1 MNTQTRPQLNTQHGQ
16 AIPLVGMDI
25 KAKIEGLLTSIC
37 VEQTYHNTESINIEA
52 VYTFPLPMDAVL
64 TSLQVKIADRVLTAK
79 ILEKTQ
85 AEARYEEA
93 ITDGHTVVMLQ
104 KLESGLYSMN
114 VGNLQADEKIS
125 VQMQYSFVQ
134 RWQGNQLRLMIPTT
148 IAERYGADPFAPHQ
162 MPESSIFVEHKY
174 QLQLQICGALA
185 KAKITSPS
193 HRLVTQTQKDSLW
206 INLQDKSALMDKDF
220 VLMIESDVDHNQ
232 GVLGRDLT
240 GYCALASFHP
250 QFALDLPAESKNF
263 KILVDC
269 SGSMGGVSIEQAR
282 LALEKIVSSM
292 TAGDFFNVILFGSS
306 HETLFNTMVPATKTN
321 ISHALQKIT
330 RIDANLGGT
339 EIGSALQATYLLKAE
354 SKQADEVL
362 LITDGEVWNTDSII
376 QDAIKSG
383 HRIFTVGVGSAV
395 SESFVRGLAEQTGG
409 ACELVS
415 PNEDMAEKILR
426 HFTRMR
432 TPTATS
438 VKVQWPNTPK
448 RQLDLGAVYSGDT
461 VNVWAWFDKQPEG
474 DVNLQ
479 LEMANGQLIA
489 QSLQLHSIAS
499 NPDEVLNPLS
509 RLAAAK
515 RIDSLKEKNEIV
527 QLACDYQ
534 LMSQHT
540 NYLMVDEQGD
550 RAEDLPEL
558 RKVPHMLAEGWVGS
572 VSLAAAPVCASVD
585 MEKSAPRAK
594 KSSSGFL
601 RKEISFESLSDAR
614 DTTDWMSAKSLSV
627 EDYADQLINKISRA
641 DLDALTIK
649 DLGSFDLHESV
660 IDSLIELQQQGFDS
674 HQLAIAYLYYFV
686 ESLDAANLH
695 KRPLRNLIKRF
706 KQLSIVEDLKMAV
719 KNIVG
724 VVEKV

>member
-1 MNTQTRPQLNTQHGQ
+1 MNTQTCPQLNTQNGQ

-25 KAKIEGLLTSIC
+25 KAKIEGLLTSIS
-37 VEQTYHNTESINIEA
+37 VEQTYHNTETVNIEA

-64 TSLQVKIADRVLTAK
+64 TSLQVKIAERLLTAK
-79 ILEKTQ
+79 ILEKNE

-114 VGNLQADEKIS
+114 VGNLQANEKIS
-125 VQMQYSFVQ
+125 VQMQYSFVP
-134 RWQGNQLRLMIPTT
+134 RWQGTQLRLMIPTT
-148 IAERYGADPFAPHQ
+148 IAQRYGADPYAPHQ
-162 MPESSIFVEHKY
+162 MPESSVFVEHHY
-174 QLQLQICGALA
+174 QLQLQISGALT

-193 HRLVTQTQKDSLW
+193 HRLVTQTQGDSLW
-206 INLQDKSALMDKDF
+206 INLQDKAALMDKDF
-220 VLMIESDVDHNQ
+220 VLMIESDVDHNF
-232 GVLGRDLT
+232 GLLGRDLT

-250 QFALDLPAESKNF
+250 QFAVDLPAESKNF

-282 LALEKIVSSM
+282 LALEKIVRSM
-292 TAGDFFNVILFGSS
+292 TAGDFFNVVLFGSS
-306 HETLFNTMVPATKTN
+306 YETLFKTMVPATKTN
-321 ISHALQKIT
+321 IQHALQKIASV
-330 RIDANLGGT
+330 DANLGGT
-339 EIGSALQATYLLKAE
+339 EIGSALQATYQLKAE

-376 QDAIKSG
+376 QDAIKSD

-426 HFTRMR
+426 HFIRMR
-432 TPTATS
+432 TPTAKS
-438 VKVQWPNTPK
+438 VKVAWPNAPK
-448 RQLDLGAVYSGDT
+448 LQLEIGAVYSGDT

-474 DVNLQ
+474 DVSLQ
-479 LEMANGQLIA
+479 LEMANGQLIS
-489 QSLQLHSIAS
+489 QSLKLHAITS
-499 NPDEVLNPLS
+499 NPDEMLNPLS

-515 RIDSLKEKNEIV
+515 RIDSLKEKSEIV

-572 VSLAAAPVCASVD
+572 VPVAAAPLCASVD
-585 MEKSAPRAK
+585 MARSAPRAK
-594 KSSSGFL
+594 KSTSGFL
-601 RKEISFESLSDAR
+601 RKEISFESLSDAS
-614 DTTDWMSAKSLSV
+614 DTTDWMSATPLSV
-627 EDYADQLINKISRA
+627 EDYADQLINKISQA
-641 DLDALTIK
+641 DLDAINLE
-649 DLGSFDLHESV
+649 DLRRFDLYEGV
-660 IDSLIELQQQGFDS
+660 VDSLIELQKQGFDS

-686 ESLDAANLH
+686 ESLDSANLH

-706 KQLSIVEDLKMAV
+706 KQLSIMEDLKIVV
-719 KNIVG
+719 KNLVG
-724 VVEKV
+724 VIETF

>member
-1 MNTQTRPQLNTQHGQ
+1 MNTQTRPQLNTQNGQ

-162 MPESSIFVEHKY
+162 MPESSIFVEHQY

-193 HRLVTQTQKDSLW
+193 HRLVTQTQNDSLW
-206 INLQDKSALMDKDF
+206 INLQDKVALMDKDF

-250 QFALDLPAESKNF
+250 QFSLDLPTESKNF

-292 TAGDFFNVILFGSS
+292 AAGDFFNIILFGSS

-330 RIDANLGGT
+330 SIDANLGGT

-376 QDAIKSG
+376 QEAIKSG

-426 HFTRMR
+426 HFSRMR

-438 VKVQWPNTPK
+438 VKVQWPITPK
-448 RQLDLGAVYSGDT
+448 SQLELGAVYSGDT

-474 DVNLQ
+474 EVNLQ
-479 LEMANGQLIA
+479 LEMANGQLIV

-499 NPDEVLNPLS
+499 NPDEVLNSLS

-515 RIDSLKEKNEIV
+515 RIESMKDKNEIV

-572 VSLAAAPVCASVD
+572 VPAAAPLCASVD
-585 MEKSAPRAK
+585 MARSASRAK
-594 KSSSGFL
+594 KSMPAFL
-601 RKEISFESLSDAR
+601 RKESSFDYLMDVNEITDDLSA
-614 DTTDWMSAKSLSV
+614 MPLSV
-627 EDYADQLINKISRA
+627 ENYSDQLIDKISRA
-641 DLDALTIK
+641 DLNRIGLD
-649 DLGSFDLHESV
+649 DLESFNLYEGV
-660 IDSLIELQQQGFDS
+660 VDSLVELQQRGFDS

-686 ESLDAANLH
+686 ESLDASNLH

-706 KQLSIVEDLKMAV
+706 KQLSIVEDLKLAV
-719 KNIVG
+719 RNIVG
-724 VVEKV
+724 VVEKA

>member
-1 MNTQTRPQLNTQHGQ
+1 MNTQTRPQLNTQNGQ

-37 VEQTYHNTESINIEA
+37 VEQTYHNTETINIEA
-52 VYTFPLPMDAVL
+52 VYSFPLPMDAVL
-64 TSLQVKIADRVLTAK
+64 TSLQVKISDRLLTAK
-79 ILEKTQ
+79 ILEKTE

-125 VQMQYSFVQ
+125 VQMQYSFVP

-148 IAERYGADPFAPHQ
+148 IAQRYGADPYQPHQ
-162 MPESSIFVEHKY
+162 MPESSVFVEHQY
-174 QLQLQICGALA
+174 QLQLQISGALA
-185 KAKITSPS
+185 KAKVTSPS
-193 HRLVTQTQKDSLW
+193 HRLITQTQGDALW
-206 INLQDKSALMDKDF
+206 INLQDKAAMMDKDF
-220 VLMIESDVDHNQ
+220 VLSIESDLDHNL
-232 GVLGRDLT
+232 GLFGRDLQ

-250 QFALDLPAESKNF
+250 QFALDLPAECKNF

-292 TAGDFFNVILFGSS
+292 AAGDFFNIILFGSS
-306 HETLFNTMVPATKTN
+306 HETLFKTMVPATKTN
-321 ISHALQKIT
+321 IQHALQKIAG
-330 RIDANLGGT
+330 IDANLGGT

-376 QDAIKSG
+376 QDAVKSG

-395 SESFVRGLAEQTGG
+395 SESFVCGLAEQTGG

-426 HFTRMR
+426 HFARMR

-438 VKVQWPNTPK
+438 VKVVWPNAPK
-448 RQLDLGAVYSGDT
+448 LQLEIGAVYSGDT

-474 DVNLQ
+474 DVSLQ
-479 LEMANGQLIA
+479 LQMANGQLINH
-489 QSLQLHSIAS
+489 SLKLNALTS

-534 LMSQHT
+534 LMSQHA

-572 VSLAAAPVCASVD
+572 PVAAAPLCASVD
-585 MEKSAPRAK
+585 MARSAPRAK
-594 KSSSGFL
+594 KSLPGFL
-601 RKEISFESLSDAR
+601 RKEISFESLSDAS
-614 DTTDWMSAKSLSV
+614 DTTDWMSATPLSV
-627 EDYADQLINKISRA
+627 EDFSDQLINKIAKA
-641 DLDALTIK
+641 DLDVINL
-649 DLGSFDLHESV
+649 DNLRSFDLHEGV
-660 IDSLIELQQQGFDS
+660 VDSLFELQQQGFDG
-674 HQLAIAYLYYFV
+674 HQLAITYLYYFV
-686 ESLDAANLH
+686 ESLDANNLH

-706 KQLSIVEDLKMAV
+706 KQLVIAEELKVAV
-719 KNIVG
+719 GNIVG
-724 VVEKV
+724 VVEKT